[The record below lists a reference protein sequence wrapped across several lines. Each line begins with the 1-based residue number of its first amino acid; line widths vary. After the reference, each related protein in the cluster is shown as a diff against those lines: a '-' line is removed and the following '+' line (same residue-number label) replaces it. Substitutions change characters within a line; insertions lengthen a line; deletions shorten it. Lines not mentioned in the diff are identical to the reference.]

1 MILQKYLD
9 SMLPSFT
16 KARLLEDLACTREEL
31 KVNTL
36 PPLKTF
42 SEEFGRRKFKNP
54 WVQAFEDNF
63 EKGISFKHSGN
74 FVVAVHDTLDGALK
88 NIDFIEHLINKY
100 YADDVLRDAMTLIRV
115 NILQYLE
122 TIAFAAKYSRRL
134 LLAAITSEVHTV
146 DSSAQE
152 ASPMLSAPN
161 QGEIEWL
168 EKGAP
173 ALFQCL
179 NILSMKK
186 EKLEEEFKEI
196 PDMTVNPSSVTDIVA
211 SVGAS
216 RVDPMNF
223 GLIPI
228 VLNPIYH
235 VRMMIADWQ
244 VNRFKAADEE
254 RKLLEFKLLKMKM
267 TDGGKRDANVDRQI
281 EYTEGRL
288 QKLNYKL
295 MEMEKSYGAS

>member
-1 MILQKYLD
+1 
-9 SMLPSFT
+9 
-16 KARLLEDLACTREEL
+16 
-31 KVNTL
+31 
-36 PPLKTF
+36 
-42 SEEFGRRKFKNP
+42 
-54 WVQAFEDNF
+54 
-63 EKGISFKHSGN
+63 
-74 FVVAVHDTLDGALK
+74 
-88 NIDFIEHLINKY
+88 
-100 YADDVLRDAMTLIRV
+100 
-115 NILQYLE
+115 
-122 TIAFAAKYSRRL
+122 
-134 LLAAITSEVHTV
+134 
-146 DSSAQE
+146 
-152 ASPMLSAPN
+152 
-161 QGEIEWL
+161 
-168 EKGAP
+168 
-173 ALFQCL
+173 
-179 NILSMKK
+179 
-186 EKLEEEFKEI
+186 
-196 PDMTVNPSSVTDIVA
+196 MTVNPSSVTDIVA